1 MEIVLRGDAWHAG
14 GCMRKWD
21 GSEGSDEP
29 CYGVAAGSKLAT
41 VGILRFE
48 RSELEA
54 LLVR

>member
-1 MEIVLRGDAWHAG
+1 
-14 GCMRKWD
+14 MRKWD